1 MTEAEALD
9 IFQEYVADTT
19 IVSTTFLKQSLK
31 HINNF
36 FAREGVIDE
45 TLSTTADAKV
55 VDISSID
62 DLKKINSVQID
73 EEYVQKLEGREDK
86 NRLIDDEIQRWEHK
100 KTEKELHFLIDT
112 DETGDTI
119 TLDIDKKFIWPAGTD
134 DFDLDEDLQD
144 LLFLGAQIRYLQ
156 AELLKVMV
164 SREDLPDVKPTE
176 IKNALKELRLQY
188 EIRIKE
194 IKKAR
199 SK

>member
-19 IVSTTFLKQSLK
+19 ITSTTFLEQSLK

-36 FAREGVIDE
+36 FAKEGVIDE